1 MRFPFAL
8 TKKIAS
14 HIIKHKLRKT
24 PKFAMVLQ
32 LEPLH
37 TCNLTCT
44 GCGRIREY
52 STNLKDMVPLE
63 KCLAAAMECD
73 APMVSICGG
82 EPLIYPKIEELVAGL
97 LKQDRV
103 IYICTNGM
111 FMRKKMKDYLA
122 AIYSPKIE
130 PKLKKLLDQKLISD
144 KDAETIRNS
153 NRRGE
158 LRESQTSKKPVI
170 RPTKWMYWNV
180 HVDGLEYTHDLIVER
195 EGVFKECIEA
205 IKMAKILG
213 FQVATNTTVYKE
225 TDVAEIEDMFK
236 FLSSLEVDGHTI
248 SPGYEYDAAKK
259 DMVTRLGKQPEDFFL
274 TRRMTR
280 QKFAKILDWGKAFTI
295 FGTPVYQ
302 EFLAGKR
309 ELTCTAWA
317 IPTYNIK
324 GWKAPCYLMTDGHY
338 DGYQEMLAKV
348 DWDKYGVVDGVARDP
363 RCENC
368 MVHCGYDPSGALGT
382 NYQSGDNWKNIK
394 YNFGAKPRP
403 FPSSP
408 ELAQRAYNGVTIGKG
423 HLAEAKAAIN
433 SPAAG
438 ARGAFSRKE
447 EEHHE
452 THVSTVCGTSD
463 TSQRDDLLAKIKDA
477 KKTEARPE

>member
-8 TKKIAS
+8 SAKIAA
-14 HIIKHKLRKT
+14 HIIKHKVRQT
-24 PKFAMVLQ
+24 PRFAMVLQ

-52 STNLKDMVPLE
+52 STSLKDMVPLE
-63 KCLAAAMECD
+63 KCLAAANDCD

-82 EPLIYPKIEELVAGL
+82 EPLIYPKIEELVARLREQG
-97 LKQDRV
+97 RI
-103 IYICTNGM
+103 IYICTNGV
-111 FMRKKMKDYLA
+111 FMRKKLREYLA
-122 AIYSPKIE
+122 AIYDASNPAHE
-130 PKLKKLLDQKLISD
+130 SYLAQLLAQDLISQ
-144 KDAETIRNS
+144 KEAEAIRTADAAAK
-153 NRRGE
+153 
-158 LRESQTSKKPVI
+158 SKLVI
-170 RPTKWMYWNV
+170 RPSKWMYWNV

-195 EGVFKECIEA
+195 EGVFKECVAA

-213 FQVATNTTVYKE
+213 YQTATNATVYKE
-225 TDVAEIEDMFK
+225 TDVQELEDMFK
-236 FLSSLEVDGHTI
+236 FLSSLNVDGHTI

-274 TRRMTR
+274 TRKMTR

-309 ELTCTAWA
+309 DLTCTAWA

-338 DGYQEMLAKV
+338 AGYQEMLTKV
-348 DWDKYGVVDGVARDP
+348 QWEKYGVVDGVARDP

-382 NYQSGDNWKNIK
+382 NYQRGDNWKNFK
-394 YNFGAKPRP
+394 YNFGAKPKP
-403 FPSSP
+403 YPASA
-408 ELAQRAYNGVTIGKG
+408 ELTKRAFNGASIGKG

-433 SPAAG
+433 SPRAAMNG
-438 ARGAFSRKE
+438 AQSVFQRRE
-447 EEHHE
+447 EPHAQNGNG
-452 THVSTVCGTSD
+452 SCGNGD
-463 TSQRDDLLAKIKDA
+463 TSERDALLAKIAEA
-477 KKTEARPE
+477 KKAG